1 MNAHIYLELADDY
14 QALAIL
20 PLWHHDDTYLFDSL
34 LRKIEDMIL
43 PKNQFLKLNKHNF

>member
-1 MNAHIYLELADDY
+1 MQHIYLELADDY